1 MLQVRSNPVP
11 GGQHTVRIVGVYVNP
26 GLLRR
31 ISSTTYRK
39 CGGGFAK
46 TVRRRA
52 HHGQGVALPCPGAL
66 RRDGGRGYAIRARQA
81 SPLHSLSGIAKR
93 GGRV

>member
-1 MLQVRSNPVP
+1 MRSTGKPAIRRTLQVRSNPVP
-11 GGQHTVRIVGVYVNP
+11 GGQHTSQRILGAYVNP

-31 ISSTTYRK
+31 ISLTTYRK

-46 TVRRRA
+46 TVRRGA
-52 HHGQGVALPCPGAL
+52 HHGQGKPCLAPRTA
-66 RRDGGRGYAIRARQA
+66 
-81 SPLHSLSGIAKR
+81 R